1 MEEKG
6 YCNLR
11 MSTVSRFGKTRHM
24 QFGDFLKYNEKKLVP
39 GNPEDFLRQMEKK

>member
-11 MSTVSRFGKTRHM
+11 MSTVSRFGQTRHM
-24 QFGDFLKYNEKKLVP
+24 QFGDFLKYNEKKLVS
-39 GNPEDFLRQMEKK
+39 GNPEVFFEANGKK